1 MNSTSAAP
9 VSTPC
14 TRRDFVGRLAAA
26 GAAVPLAGL
35 AAGAASRA
43 AAATTPAAAPAGPS
57 VIHIFSKPLHMF
69 SHAETAKII
78 AESGAGGIDYTV
90 RTQQPHVLPAKVN
103 EDLPRAVEAA
113 HKAGLKVEMVTTD
126 IKSVKEPHTEAVLK
140 AAAKHGVKFYRLGNW
155 NYDAKLGVEGTIEKL
170 RPDFREL
177 AALNQSLGIHGA
189 VQNHAGARLG
199 SAIWDL
205 HLLLRDIDPRW
216 LGVQYDIRHAIVEGA
231 QSWTLPLRLL
241 APWIRCTDIKDFKWL
256 QAPGKGTIDNV
267 PLGEGIVPFDAYFK
281 QAKELNL
288 GGPISLH
295 LEYPPFERAPATLSA
310 ADRMAQMKAL
320 MKKDVDFLKAQLAKA
335 KLA

>member
-1 MNSTSAAP
+1 MTTASPSA
-9 VSTPC
+9 SC

-26 GAAVPLAGL
+26 GAALPLAGL
-35 AAGAASRA
+35 GTAAPARA
-43 AAATTPAAAPAGPS
+43 AATAAKPSGPS
-57 VIHIFSKPLHMF
+57 VIHIFSKPLHTL

-90 RTQQPHVLPAKVN
+90 RVPQSHVLPAKVN
-103 EDLPRAVEAA
+103 DELPRAVEAA
-113 HKAGLKVEMVTTD
+113 HKAGLKVEMITTD

-155 NYDAKLGVEGTIEKL
+155 NYDLKLGVEGTIEKL
-170 RPDFREL
+170 RPDLREL

-189 VQNHAGARLG
+189 IQNHAGARIG

-241 APWIRCTDIKDFKWL
+241 APWIRCTDIKDFKWQ

-267 PLGEGIVPFDAYFK
+267 ALGEGIVPFDAYFK
-281 QAKELNL
+281 TAKELNL

-310 ADRMAQMKAL
+310 ADRIAQMKAL

>member
-1 MNSTSAAP
+1 
-9 VSTPC
+9 
-14 TRRDFVGRLAAA
+14 
-26 GAAVPLAGL
+26 
-35 AAGAASRA
+35 
-43 AAATTPAAAPAGPS
+43 
-57 VIHIFSKPLHMF
+57 
-69 SHAETAKII
+69 
-78 AESGAGGIDYTV
+78 
-90 RTQQPHVLPAKVN
+90 VLPAKVT

-113 HKAGLKVEMVTTD
+113 HKAGLKVEMITTD

-140 AAAKHGVKFYRLGNW
+140 AAAKAGVKVYRLGNW
-155 NYDAKLGVEGTIEKL
+155 NYDPKLGVEGTIEKL

-177 AALNQSLGIHGA
+177 AALNQSLGLHGA
-189 VQNHAGARLG
+189 VQNHAGTRLG
-199 SAIWDL
+199 GAVWDL

-216 LGVQYDIRHAIVEGA
+216 VGVQYDIRHAIVEGA
-231 QSWTLPLRLL
+231 QSWPLPLRLL

-295 LEYPPFERAPATLSA
+295 LEYSPFERAPATLSA
-310 ADRMAQMKAL
+310 ADRIAQMKTL
-320 MKKDVDFLKAQLAKA
+320 MKQDVDFLKAQLAKA